1 MKLFQNNWI
10 AMKDAFRSLFDE
22 LNIKKVVYVD
32 NEFEI
37 EVYKE
42 NLLSFLRDNINS
54 TAIEWPFSVEAGIEF
69 AIDNCERWA
78 KDIDKRIEVIQFL
91 QTHKIQKSENATTL
105 SLNGVF
111 PDDFLICL
119 TPSEFTK
126 EHIET
131 NILTPSKTSQLLILM
146 DKNLEGNE
154 ELDGMKLLRPFI
166 NQQYVACGLFSNTFS
181 TEDELQHWKDCENA
195 NNVFPL
201 SKDRVFD
208 DALFLEGLRNV
219 VWLQQISEVKEYI
232 INLYKSAFEAAGVD
246 IMALDP
252 ASFTHA
258 VIKCSEKEG
267 CWEFDTMKRILLLL
281 LDQKVEELMI
291 QQDKFARIQAMTKQ
305 LKKISS
311 CPVDT
316 HQPNTEILESLYNS
330 EIYADISYINGTFS
344 QIANGDIFEIKDK
357 GRYMLSCQACN
368 LELRPK
374 GIRNS
379 KEFVYLLPIQ
389 SGNEALP
396 IYHSKLQEVS
406 GQKCEYVNLAKY
418 VRISPKVLDLVSYNK
433 DGYAMIDIN
442 NNIEHLDNVELLQ
455 PNMRKNYEKIY
466 SKIKQYVQVCQKIES
481 LQHNTLSRE
490 EKTFILK
497 MLKKPFE
504 LASEKLIKLD
514 YTKETGVVNFHIKR
528 VGRYK
533 EPFAHIVL
541 HDFSNYL
548 SRHAL
553 PNNFSKR
560 EEPM

>member
-1 MKLFQNNWI
+1 MKLFQNEWT
-10 AMKDAFRSLFDE
+10 AMKDAIRKLFEE

-32 NEFEI
+32 NDFEI

-42 NLLSFLRDNINS
+42 SILLFLRENITS
-54 TAIEWPFSVEAGIEF
+54 PDITWPFSTEAGVDYALDACKQWI
-69 AIDNCERWA
+69 N
-78 KDIDKRIEVIQFL
+78 DIDKRTEVIQFIK
-91 QTHKIQKSENATTL
+91 THNIPQSENHIELFLNDIFPENSL
-105 SLNGVF
+105 S
-111 PDDFLICL
+111 CL
-119 TPSEFTK
+119 TPSGFNK
-126 EHIET
+126 EYVAASIFKPSET
-131 NILTPSKTSQLLILM
+131 NRLLVLM
-146 DKNLEGNE
+146 DKHLGEGE
-154 ELDGMKLLRPFI
+154 GLDGMKLLSPFV
-166 NQQYVACGLFSNTFS
+166 NKDYVACGLFSNTFS
-181 TEDELQHWKDCENA
+181 TDDELQHWKDCENA

-232 INLYKSAFEAAGVD
+232 LNLYKSAFEAAGVD

-442 NNIEHLDNVELLQ
+442 NNIEQLDNVELLQ

-553 PNNFSKR
+553 PNNFSKK
-560 EEPM
+560 

>member
-10 AMKDAFRSLFDE
+10 AMKDAFRNLFDE

-42 NLLSFLRDNINS
+42 NLLSFLRNNINS
-54 TAIEWPFSVEAGIEF
+54 TAIEWPFAVEAGIDY
-69 AIDNCERWA
+69 AISECKKWLN
-78 KDIDKRIEVIQFL
+78 DINNKKEILDF
-91 QTHKIQKSENATTL
+91 IQKYSIARVEHNIE
-105 SLNGVF
+105 SFFKDVF
-111 PDDFLICL
+111 PEDFLVCL
-119 TPSEFTK
+119 TPSKFAEEYIKDCVF
-126 EHIET
+126 EPSET
-131 NILTPSKTSQLLILM
+131 NQLLILM
-146 DKNLEGNE
+146 DKYLEGNE
-154 ELDGMKLLRPFI
+154 EQDGVKLLSPFI
-166 NQQYVACGLFSNTFS
+166 NQKYVACGIFSNTFS
-181 TEDELQHWKDCENA
+181 TEDELQHWKDCEDA
-195 NNVFPL
+195 NNIFPL

-208 DALFLEGLRNV
+208 EELFLEGLRNV
-219 VWLQQISEVKEYI
+219 VWLQQISEVKGYI
-232 INLYKSAFEAAGVD
+232 INLYNSAFEATEKD
-246 IMALDP
+246 IKSLDP

-258 VIKCSEKEG
+258 VIKCSVKEG

-291 QQDKFARIQAMTKQ
+291 QQDKFERIQSLTKQ
-305 LKKISS
+305 LKKITL
-311 CPVDT
+311 CTVDGD
-316 HQPNTEILESLYNS
+316 QPNTKILESLYTS
-330 EIYADISYINGTFS
+330 EIYADISYVNKTFS
-344 QIANGDIFEIKDK
+344 QIANGDIFEIKGK

-368 LELRPK
+368 LELRDDGRRK
-374 GIRNS
+374 S
-379 KEFVYLLPIQ
+379 KDFVYLLPIT
-389 SGNEALP
+389 STNDDLP

-406 GQKCEYVNLAKY
+406 EQECEYVDLAKC
-418 VRISPKVLDLVSYNK
+418 VRISPNVLDLVSYNK
-433 DGYAMIDIN
+433 DGYAILDIN
-442 NNIEHLDNVELLQ
+442 KSVEQLDNVELLQ
-455 PNMRKNYEKIY
+455 SKMRKNYEKIY

-504 LASEKLIKLD
+504 LASERLIKLD
-514 YTKETGVVNFHIKR
+514 YTKDTGIVDFHVKR

-553 PNNFSKR
+553 PNNFSKK
-560 EEPM
+560 